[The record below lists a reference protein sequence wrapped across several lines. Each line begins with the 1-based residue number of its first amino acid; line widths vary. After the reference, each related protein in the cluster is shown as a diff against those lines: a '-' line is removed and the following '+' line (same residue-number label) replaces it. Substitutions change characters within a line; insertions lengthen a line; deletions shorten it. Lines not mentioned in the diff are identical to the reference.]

1 METTFDEQIVGEIY
15 CYDRG
20 TSLLVL
26 RKKIEN
32 SEDYDIV
39 MLKQE
44 YIKSVEVLKKGKMED
59 IVLPSVS
66 LQAIARKEKEIE
78 KEMQSR
84 QLPKLSPYGNY
95 VFAHLSKFTVCQWDN
110 GVIVVDDNVR
120 IAAPYGIEDVTG
132 DEKSVKT
139 VKEWLEIGRASCR
152 ERV

>member
-1 METTFDEQIVGEIY
+1 
-15 CYDRG
+15 
-20 TSLLVL
+20 
-26 RKKIEN
+26 
-32 SEDYDIV
+32 

-95 VFAHLSKFTVCQWDN
+95 VFAHLILFVNGITVLLSLM
-110 GVIVVDDNVR
+110 I
-120 IAAPYGIEDVTG
+120 T
-132 DEKSVKT
+132 SVSLLHM
-139 VKEWLEIGRASCR
+139 E
-152 ERV
+152 